1 MKSRLPLA
9 LLALAGLQCRE
20 HAVNANRVI
29 VEMRDALRNTAAVRY
44 DFALKP
50 DETAF
55 PGLRAVSGTIT
66 TTIPSDRGEPRLVR
80 LEADQSVL
88 TSDAATVAIRNDR
101 DRTLV
106 YSPLHAMGHLLLSRR
121 TARIIA
127 PLRGDLFQTDFHVAG
142 VADLDGTT
150 CDVLEMKSSDGNVEV
165 DLSVSRRDHLPRR
178 LLIVS
183 SNGDRRGALDL
194 RMTKLAVLDRF
205 DPRLLEIDS
214 PPGYARRELTAGGPA
229 TGQPAPNWTLQSS
242 GGPISLAS
250 LRGKVVL
257 LDFWATWCGP
267 CRQSIPVV
275 KRLYDTYHAQGL
287 EVVGATWQERNDA
300 DEFAKTMDMHYPHAD
315 GNRIAHAYGVD
326 RSGIPNIFVID
337 RNGLVADYFIGWY
350 GDETG
355 KMLESEIEHV
365 LRESAPK

>member
-1 MKSRLPLA
+1 MKSRLPLILVVLVA
-9 LLALAGLQCRE
+9 LQCRE
-20 HAVNANRVI
+20 HAVDADRVLA
-29 VEMRDALRNTAAVRY
+29 EMRGVLQKTAAVRY
-44 DFALKP
+44 DFVLKP

-55 PGLRAVSGTIT
+55 PGVSALSGTIT
-66 TTIPSDRGEPRLVR
+66 TAIPSFRGEPRLVR

-88 TSDAATVAIRNDR
+88 TCDGATVTIRNDR

-106 YSPLHAMGHLLLSRR
+106 YSPLHGMGHLLLSRR
-121 TARIIA
+121 SARIIA

-150 CDVLEMKSSDGNVEV
+150 CDVLEMKNADGSVQI

-178 LLIVS
+178 LLIVT

-194 RMTKLAVLDRF
+194 RITKLAVLDRF
-205 DPRLLEIDS
+205 DPKLLEIDS
-214 PPGYARRELTAGGPA
+214 PPGYARHELTPGGPA
-229 TGQPAPNWTLQSS
+229 AGQLAPNWTLQSS
-242 GGPISLAS
+242 AGPISLAS

-275 KRLYDTYHAQGL
+275 KHLYNTYHAQGL

-300 DEFAKTMDMHYPHAD
+300 DAFANTMAMHYPHAN
-315 GNRIAHAYGVD
+315 GNSIGHAYGVD

-337 RNGLVADYFIGWY
+337 RNGVVADYFVGWY

-355 KMLESEIEHV
+355 KMLESDVTQLLH
-365 LRESAPK
+365 SAR